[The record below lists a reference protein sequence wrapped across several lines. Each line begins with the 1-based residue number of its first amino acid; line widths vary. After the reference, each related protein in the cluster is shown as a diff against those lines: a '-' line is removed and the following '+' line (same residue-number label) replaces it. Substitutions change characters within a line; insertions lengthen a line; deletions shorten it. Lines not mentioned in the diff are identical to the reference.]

1 METNLLIKVAVA
13 IAVGALVGAEREY
26 RSKSAGFRTMVLIS
40 VGATIFTYCSQLIG
54 GPNSPDRIASNIA
67 TGIGFIGAG
76 VIFKSEGRVSG
87 LTSAATIWVVAAMG
101 MLIAMDDYAEAFTIC
116 GSILAVQS
124 LFVFVEKA
132 IYRFNQIR
140 TYKIVCKYEH
150 ETLKTYEKKFLE
162 FGLSM
167 NGGKQTKTKELIIG
181 IWEVQ
186 GHSYNHERLVKHI
199 LKDPKVI
206 DFEF

>member
-101 MLIAMDDYAEAFTIC
+101 M
-116 GSILAVQS
+116 
-124 LFVFVEKA
+124 
-132 IYRFNQIR
+132 
-140 TYKIVCKYEH
+140 
-150 ETLKTYEKKFLE
+150 
-162 FGLSM
+162 
-167 NGGKQTKTKELIIG
+167 
-181 IWEVQ
+181 
-186 GHSYNHERLVKHI
+186 
-199 LKDPKVI
+199 
-206 DFEF
+206 